1 MILAY
6 LGSGALLA
14 GLVMGAFS
22 ALLSFWAGWRENR
35 AMVQVGRRAFYASAA
50 MIALAA
56 VALEVALLTHDFS
69 IAYVTE
75 HSDLSTPTA
84 LVAAAF
90 YGGQEGS
97 LLYWALVL
105 AVLGSVSLVA
115 SSALGERLAAYAAGV
130 MAAIVTF
137 LLVVLVLVASPFDLL
152 STTPP
157 DGLGLNP
164 VLRDGGMLIHPP
176 VVLAGFAS
184 FAIPFCF
191 AAAALL
197 AGRSDAAWIAHTRR
211 FALMA
216 WALQST
222 GLVLGMWWAYHVLGW
237 GGYWGWDPVENVAL
251 MPWLATTAYL
261 HSSQVQERR
270 GRLRAWNFGLV
281 MLAFLLVV
289 FGTFIVRSGV
299 VSSVHTFAISAI
311 GPWFFGFLSVSLVF
325 SIALLAFRAGSLG
338 SKGQAAP
345 AVSREGAFV
354 LQNLL
359 LIGVIAVVFWGTVL
373 PLVSGMLGQERV
385 VGVTYYERAAGP
397 LFVVILALMAAG
409 PLLPW
414 RAVASPVLRAFR
426 WPVAAAAMVL
436 ATLLIY
442 GVRSLPALLALP
454 LAAAAGGLIALLIA
468 GVRSPAAL
476 IAIPLAAAAATTC
489 LVEYWRMGVK
499 VQRSWRGWSE
509 GATAVLRRRRR
520 YGAYLAHLG
529 MVVLVVGIAGS
540 HFWQQQKDVTLTP
553 GEHVSIAGYTL
564 IYAGAEQRQLA
575 DHTELVGAMRLGD
588 QVLQPARA
596 SYAGLGGQSLT
607 HVAISSTPVADVYVI
622 LAGMNDDGSASFRI
636 FVNPLVAWI
645 WAGGAIII
653 LGIILGNV
661 GDRQRASDLAVARV
675 RSAVPV

>member
-1 MILAY
+1 VIGY
-6 LGSGALLA
+6 LGAGALLA
-14 GLVMGAFS
+14 GLVMGGFA
-22 ALLSFWAGWRENR
+22 ALLSFWAGWREN
-35 AMVQVGRRAFYASAA
+35 ATFVQVGRRAFYASAA
-50 MIALAA
+50 MIVIAS
-56 VALEVALLTHDFS
+56 ALLELGLLSHDFS
-69 IAYVTE
+69 LAYVTE
-75 HSDLSTPTA
+75 HSDLSTPLP

-105 AVLGSVSLVA
+105 GLLGSASLIA
-115 SSALGERLAAYAAGV
+115 SSRLGLRLAAYAAGIL
-130 MAAIVTF
+130 AAIETF

-152 STTPP
+152 SITPP

-184 FAIPFCF
+184 FAIPFSF

-281 MLAFLLVV
+281 ILAFLLVV

-299 VSSVHTFAISAI
+299 VPSVHTFAVSAI
-311 GPWFFGFLSVSLVF
+311 GPWFFGFLFVCLVF
-325 SIALLAFRAGSLG
+325 SIGLLAFRSGSL
-338 SKGQAAP
+338 SSTSRPAP
-345 AVSREGAFV
+345 TVSRESAFV

-385 VGVTYYERAAGP
+385 VGVPYYERAAGP
-397 LFVVILALMAAG
+397 LFVVLLALMAAG

-414 RAVASPVLRAFR
+414 RHAGSSLLSALR
-426 WPVAAAAMVL
+426 WPLAAAGIVFA
-436 ATLLIY
+436 ALLVA
-442 GVRSLPALLALP
+442 GVRSVPALLA
-454 LAAAAGGLIALLIA
+454 
-468 GVRSPAAL
+468 
-476 IAIPLAAAAATTC
+476 IPLATAAGTTC
-489 LVEYWRMGVK
+489 LVEYSRMGLK
-499 VQRSWRGWSE
+499 
-509 GATAVLRRRRR
+509 LRRSGIGWAQAASVIVRKRRR

-540 HFWQQQKDVTLTP
+540 HFWQQEKVVSLKPGDQVT
-553 GEHVSIAGYTL
+553 VAGYTL
-564 IYAGAEQRQLA
+564 TYTGSEQRQLA

-588 QVLQPARA
+588 QTLEPARA
-596 SYAGLGGQSLT
+596 TYAGLGGQSLT
-607 HVAISSTPVADVYVI
+607 HAAISSTPIADVYVV
-622 LAGMNDDGSASFRI
+622 LAGLNDDGSAVFQI
-636 FVNPLVAWI
+636 FVNPLVIWI

-653 LGIILGNV
+653 LGVVLGNV
-661 GDRQRASDLAVARV
+661 GERRRAFDLQVARAA
-675 RSAVPV
+675 SPQPA

>member
-1 MILAY
+1 VILAY

-14 GLVMGAFS
+14 GMAMGGFS
-22 ALLSFWAGWRENR
+22 TLLSFWAGWQENGV
-35 AMVQVGRRAFYASAA
+35 MVQVARRAFYAAAA
-50 MIALAA
+50 MIVLAA
-56 VALEVALLTHDFS
+56 VVLEVALVSHDFS
-69 IAYVTE
+69 LAYVTE
-75 HSDLSTPTA
+75 HSDLSTPIA

-105 AVLGSVSLVA
+105 GLLGSISLVA
-115 SSALGERLAAYAAGV
+115 SASLGVRVAAYASGV
-130 MAAIVTF
+130 MALILSFF
-137 LLVVLVLVASPFDLL
+137 LFVLVLVASPFNLL
-152 STTPP
+152 AITPP

-184 FAIPFCF
+184 FAIPFSF

-197 AGRSDAAWIAHTRR
+197 AGKSDSAWIAHTRR

-281 MLAFLLVV
+281 ILAFLLVV

-299 VSSVHTFAISAI
+299 VPSVHTFAISAI
-311 GPWFFGFLSVSLVF
+311 GPWFFGFLLACMAF
-325 SIALLAFRAGSLG
+325 SIALLALRAGKLG
-338 SKGQAAP
+338 SHGQPAP

-359 LIGVIAVVFWGTVL
+359 LLGVVAVVLWGTVL

-385 VGVTYYERAAGP
+385 VGAAYYERAAGP
-397 LFVVILALMAAG
+397 LFVALLALMAAG

-414 RAVASPVLRAFR
+414 RHAGSPLLRALR
-426 WPVAAAAMVL
+426 WPVAATGVVL
-436 ATLLIY
+436 AALLVA
-442 GVRSLPALLALP
+442 GVRSAPALVAIP
-454 LAAAAGGLIALLIA
+454 LAGAVATTCFVEYGRAGRKLRSAGSWSHAGGLI
-468 GVRSPAAL
+468 
-476 IAIPLAAAAATTC
+476 
-489 LVEYWRMGVK
+489 
-499 VQRSWRGWSE
+499 
-509 GATAVLRRRRR
+509 LRKRRR

-529 MVVLVVGIAGS
+529 LVVLVTGIAAS
-540 HFWQQQKDVTLTP
+540 HFWQQERDVVLMP
-553 GEHVSIAGYTL
+553 GDHVSVAGYTL
-564 IYAGAEQRQLA
+564 TYAGVEQRQLA
-575 DHTELVGAMRLGD
+575 DHTELVGAIKLGG
-588 QVLQPARA
+588 QTLEPARA
-596 SYAGLGGQSLT
+596 TYAGLGGQSLT
-607 HVAISSTPVADVYVI
+607 HVAISSTPIADVYVV
-622 LAGMNDDGSASFRI
+622 LAGTAADGSASFRI
-636 FVNPLVAWI
+636 FVNPLVSWI
-645 WAGGAIII
+645 WAGGVIII
-653 LGIILGNV
+653 LGVLLGNL
-661 GDRQRASDLAVARV
+661 GERRLAAAPVVARSP
-675 RSAVPV
+675 SAVLA

>member
-1 MILAY
+1 MIGY
-6 LGSGALLA
+6 LGAGALLA
-14 GLVMGAFS
+14 GLVMGGFA
-22 ALLSFWAGWRENR
+22 ALLSFWAGWREN
-35 AMVQVGRRAFYASAA
+35 ATFVQIGRRAFYASAA
-50 MIALAA
+50 MIVL
-56 VALEVALLTHDFS
+56 VAALLEFGLLSHDFS
-69 IAYVTE
+69 LAYVTE
-75 HSDLSTPTA
+75 HSDLSTPLP

-105 AVLGSVSLVA
+105 GLLGSASLIA
-115 SSALGERLAAYAAGV
+115 SSRLGLRLAAYAAGIL
-130 MAAIVTF
+130 AAIETF

-152 STTPP
+152 SLTPP

-184 FAIPFCF
+184 FAIPFSF

-211 FALMA
+211 FALLA

-270 GRLRAWNFGLV
+270 GRLRAWNFALV
-281 MLAFLLVV
+281 ILAFLLVV

-299 VSSVHTFAISAI
+299 VPSVHTFAVSAI
-311 GPWFFGFLSVSLVF
+311 GPWFFGFLFVCLVF
-325 SIALLAFRAGSLG
+325 SIGLLAFRSGSL
-338 SKGQAAP
+338 SSTNRPAP
-345 AVSREGAFV
+345 TVSRESAFV

-385 VGVTYYERAAGP
+385 VGVPYYERAAGP
-397 LFVVILALMAAG
+397 LFVVLLALMAAG

-414 RAVASPVLRAFR
+414 RHAGSSVISALR
-426 WPVAAAAMVL
+426 W
-436 ATLLIY
+436 
-442 GVRSLPALLALP
+442 P
-454 LAAAAGGLIALLIA
+454 LAAAGIVLAALLVA
-468 GVRSPAAL
+468 GVRSVPAL
-476 IAIPLAAAAATTC
+476 LAIPLAAAAGTTC
-489 LVEYWRMGVK
+489 LVEYSRMGLK
-499 VQRSWRGWSE
+499 LRRSRRGW
-509 GATAVLRRRRR
+509 AQAAAVVVRKRRR

-540 HFWQQQKDVTLTP
+540 HFWQQEKIVALKP
-553 GEHVSIAGYTL
+553 GEQVTVAGYTL
-564 IYAGAEQRQLA
+564 TYTGAEQRQLA
-575 DHTELVGAMRLGD
+575 DHTELVGSMRMGD
-588 QVLQPARA
+588 QTLEPARA
-596 SYAGLGGQSLT
+596 TYAGLGGQSLT
-607 HVAISSTPVADVYVI
+607 HAAISSTPIADVYVV
-622 LAGMNDDGSASFRI
+622 LAGLNDDGSAAFQI
-636 FVNPLVAWI
+636 FVNPLVIWI
-645 WAGGAIII
+645 WAGGAIVI
-653 LGIILGNV
+653 LGVVLGNV
-661 GDRQRASDLAVARV
+661 GERRRAFELQVARAA
-675 RSAVPV
+675 SPQPA

>member
-1 MILAY
+1 MILGY

-14 GLVMGAFS
+14 GLVMGGFA
-22 ALLSFWAGWRENR
+22 ALLSFWAGWREN
-35 AMVQVGRRAFYASAA
+35 AVMVQVGRRAFYGAAA
-50 MIALAA
+50 MVFIAS
-56 VALEVALLTHDFS
+56 VVLEVALLTHDFS
-69 IAYVTE
+69 VAYVTE
-75 HSDLSTPTA
+75 HSDLSTPIA

-97 LLYWALVL
+97 LLYWVLVL
-105 AVLGSVSLVA
+105 GVLGSVALVA
-115 SSALGERLAAYAAGV
+115 SATLGVRTAAYAAGV
-130 MAAIVTF
+130 LALILSFFVF
-137 LLVVLVLVASPFDLL
+137 VLVLVASPFDLL
-152 STTPP
+152 AATPP

-184 FAIPFCF
+184 FAIPFSF

-197 AGRSDAAWIAHTRR
+197 AGRTDAGWIAHTRR

-281 MLAFLLVV
+281 ILAFLLVV

-299 VSSVHTFAISAI
+299 VPSVHTFAVSAI
-311 GPWFFGFLSVSLVF
+311 GPWFFGFLAVCTLF
-325 SIALLAFRAGSLG
+325 SIVILALRSGGLG
-338 SKGQAAP
+338 SRGQPAP

-359 LIGVIAVVFWGTVL
+359 LLGVVAVVLWGTVL

-385 VGVTYYERAAGP
+385 VGVAYYERAAGP
-397 LFVVILALMAAG
+397 LFVAILALMAAG

-414 RAVASPVLRAFR
+414 RHAGSPLLRALR
-426 WPVAAAAMVL
+426 WPAGVAL
-436 ATLLIY
+436 AVF
-442 GVRSLPALLALP
+442 G
-454 LAAAAGGLIALLIA
+454 ALLIA
-468 GVRSPAAL
+468 GVRSVPAL
-476 IAIPLAAAAATTC
+476 LAIPLAAAVATTC
-489 LVEYWRMGVK
+489 LVEYARAGSK
-499 VQRSWRGWSE
+499 VRAAGSWSRG
-509 GATAVLRRRRR
+509 AAQIVRKRRR

-529 MVVLVVGIAGS
+529 LVVLVAGVAAS
-540 HFWQQQKDVTLTP
+540 HFWQVERDVSLMP
-553 GEHVSIAGYTL
+553 GDHVSVAGYTL
-564 IYAGAEQRQLA
+564 TYVGAESRQLA
-575 DHTELVGAMRLGD
+575 DHAELVGAIRLGD
-588 QVLQPARA
+588 QVLEPARA
-596 SYAGLGGQSLT
+596 TYAGLGGQSLT
-607 HVAISSTPVADVYVI
+607 HVAISSSPIADVYVV
-622 LAGMNDDGSASFRI
+622 LTGTAADGSASFRI
-636 FVNPLVAWI
+636 FINPLVSWI

-653 LGIILGNV
+653 LGVLLGNL
-661 GDRQRASDLAVARV
+661 GERSPALEPVAARK
-675 RSAVPV
+675 RTPVPA

>member
-1 MILAY
+1 MILGY

-14 GLVMGAFS
+14 GLVMGGFA
-22 ALLSFWAGWRENR
+22 ALLSFWAGWREN
-35 AMVQVGRRAFYASAA
+35 AVMVQVGRRAFYGAAA
-50 MIALAA
+50 MVAIAS
-56 VALEVALLTHDFS
+56 VVLEVALLTHDFS
-69 IAYVTE
+69 LAYVTE
-75 HSDLSTPTA
+75 HSDLSTPIA

-97 LLYWALVL
+97 LLYWVLVL
-105 AVLGSVSLVA
+105 GALGSVALVA
-115 SSALGERLAAYAAGV
+115 SSTLGVRTAAYAAGV
-130 MAAIVTF
+130 LALIVSF
-137 LLVVLVLVASPFDLL
+137 FVFVLVLVASPFDLL
-152 STTPP
+152 AVTPP

-184 FAIPFCF
+184 FAIPFSF

-197 AGRSDAAWIAHTRR
+197 AGRTDAGWIAHTRR

-281 MLAFLLVV
+281 ILAFLLVV

-299 VSSVHTFAISAI
+299 VPSVHTFAVSAI
-311 GPWFFGFLSVSLVF
+311 GPWFFGFLAACTLF
-325 SIALLAFRAGSLG
+325 SIVILALRSGGLG
-338 SKGQAAP
+338 SRGQPAP

-359 LIGVIAVVFWGTVL
+359 LLGVVAVVLWGTVL

-385 VGVTYYERAAGP
+385 VGAAYYERAAGP
-397 LFVVILALMAAG
+397 LFVAILALMAAG

-414 RAVASPVLRAFR
+414 RHAGSPLLRALR
-426 WPVAAAAMVL
+426 WPAGVAL
-436 ATLLIY
+436 AVF
-442 GVRSLPALLALP
+442 G
-454 LAAAAGGLIALLIA
+454 ALLIA
-468 GVRSPAAL
+468 GVRSVPAL
-476 IAIPLAAAAATTC
+476 LAIPLAAAVATTC
-489 LVEYWRMGVK
+489 LVEYARAGSK
-499 VQRSWRGWSE
+499 VRAAGSWSRG
-509 GATAVLRRRRR
+509 AAQIVRKRRR

-529 MVVLVVGIAGS
+529 LVVLVAGVAAS
-540 HFWQQQKDVTLTP
+540 HFWQVERDVSLMP
-553 GEHVSIAGYTL
+553 GDHVSVAGYTL
-564 IYAGAEQRQLA
+564 TYVGAESRQLA
-575 DHTELVGAMRLGD
+575 DHAELVGAMRLGD
-588 QVLQPARA
+588 QVLEPARA
-596 SYAGLGGQSLT
+596 TYAGLGGQSLT
-607 HVAISSTPVADVYVI
+607 HVAISSSPIADVYVV
-622 LAGMNDDGSASFRI
+622 LTGTAADGSASFRI
-636 FVNPLVAWI
+636 FINPLVSWI

-653 LGIILGNV
+653 LGVLLGNL
-661 GDRQRASDLAVARV
+661 GERSPALEPVAARK
-675 RSAVPV
+675 RTPVPA

>member
-1 MILAY
+1 VIVAY
-6 LGSGALLA
+6 IGSGALLA
-14 GLVMGAFS
+14 GLVMGSFS
-22 ALLSFWAGWRENR
+22 ALLSLWAGWREHVV
-35 AMVQVGRRAFYASAA
+35 MVQVGRRAFYASAA
-50 MIALAA
+50 MIVLAA
-56 VALEVALLTHDFS
+56 AALEFALLTHDFS
-69 IAYVTE
+69 LAYVTQ

-105 AVLGSVSLVA
+105 GLLGSASLVA
-115 SSALGERLAAYAAGV
+115 SASLGQRLAGYAAGI
-130 MAAIVTF
+130 MASIVSF
-137 LLVVLVLVASPFDLL
+137 LLVVLVLVASPFELL
-152 STTPP
+152 LTTPP
-157 DGLGLNP
+157 DGMGLNP

-191 AAAALL
+191 ASAALL

-216 WALQST
+216 WGLQSA
-222 GLVLGMWWAYHVLGW
+222 GLILGMWWAYHVLGW

-270 GRLRAWNFGLV
+270 GRLKAWNFGLV

-299 VSSVHTFAISAI
+299 VNSVHTFAVSAI
-311 GPWFFGFLSVSLVF
+311 GPWFLGFLAVCLVF
-325 SIALLAFRAGSLG
+325 SISLLALRAPHLG
-338 SKGQAAP
+338 SRGRPAP

-359 LIGVIAVVFWGTVL
+359 LIGVVTVVFWGTIL

-385 VGVTYYERAAGP
+385 VGAPYYERAAGP

-414 RAVASPVLRAFR
+414 KSVASPVLRALR
-426 WPVAAAAMVL
+426 WPAGVAAIV
-436 ATLLIY
+436 
-442 GVRSLPALLALP
+442 
-454 LAAAAGGLIALLIA
+454 LIALLVS
-468 GVRSPAAL
+468 GVGSTAAL
-476 IAIPLAAAAATTC
+476 AALTLAAAAATTSFLQC
-489 LVEYWRMGVK
+489 WRMSVK
-499 VQRSWRGWSE
+499 VRRAWRGWSE
-509 GATAVLRRRRR
+509 GVAAVLRRRRR

-540 HFWQQQKDVTLTP
+540 HFWQQQKDVTLRP
-553 GEHVSIAGYTL
+553 GDQVTIAGYTL
-564 IYAGAEQRQLA
+564 TYLGAEQRQLA

-622 LAGMNDDGSASFRI
+622 LAGMSDDGSASFRI
-636 FVNPLVAWI
+636 FVNPLLAWI

-653 LGIILGNV
+653 LGIIVGNV
-661 GDRQRASDLAVARV
+661 GERQRAADVSVARV

>member
-1 MILAY
+1 
-6 LGSGALLA
+6 
-14 GLVMGAFS
+14 MGGFS
-22 ALLSFWAGWRENR
+22 ALLSFWAGWREN
-35 AMVQVGRRAFYASAA
+35 AVFVQVGRRAFYASAT
-50 MIALAA
+50 MILLAA
-56 VALEVALLTHDFS
+56 AVLEVALLTHDFS
-69 IAYVTE
+69 LAYVTE
-75 HSDLSTPTA
+75 HSDISTPTA

-105 AVLGSVSLVA
+105 GLLGSASLVA
-115 SSALGERLAAYAAGV
+115 SSDLGLRLAAYAAGV
-130 MAAIVTF
+130 MAAILSF
-137 LLVVLVLVASPFDLL
+137 LLVVLVMVASPFDLL
-152 STTPP
+152 PAAPP

-216 WALQST
+216 WALQSA

-299 VSSVHTFAISAI
+299 VPSVHTFAISAI
-311 GPWFFGFLSVSLVF
+311 GPWFFGFLAVCMIF
-325 SIALLAFRAGSLG
+325 SIALLAVRAGTLASHG
-338 SKGQAAP
+338 RPAP

-385 VGVTYYERAAGP
+385 VGAPYYERAAGP
-397 LFVVILALMAAG
+397 LLIAILALMAAG

-414 RAVASPVLRAFR
+414 RAVATPVLHALR
-426 WPVAAAAMVL
+426 WPAGAAVL
-436 ATLLIY
+436 ALAVLLIF
-442 GVRSLPALLALP
+442 GVRSIPALL
-454 LAAAAGGLIALLIA
+454 
-468 GVRSPAAL
+468 
-476 IAIPLAAAAATTC
+476 AIPLAAGAAATC
-489 LVEYWRMGVK
+489 LTVYWRAGLK
-499 VQRSWRGWSE
+499 LRRSRLGLSN
-509 GATAVLRRRRR
+509 AAVAVLRKRRR

-540 HFWQQQKDVTLTP
+540 HFWQQQKDVTLKP
-553 GEHVSIAGYTL
+553 GDQVSVAGYTL
-564 IYAGAEQRQLA
+564 TYTGSEQRQLA
-575 DHTELVGAMRLGD
+575 DHTELVGAMKLGD
-588 QVLQPARA
+588 QTMQPARA

-607 HVAISSTPVADVYVI
+607 HVAISSTPVADVYVVLVGI
-622 LAGMNDDGSASFRI
+622 TADGSASFRI

-653 LGIILGNV
+653 LGVVLGNV
-661 GDRQRASDLAVARV
+661 GERRRASDMVAARV
-675 RSAVPV
+675 PTAVPV

>member
-1 MILAY
+1 MPFAILDHHLHAVILAY
-6 LGSGALLA
+6 LGAGALLA
-14 GLVMGAFS
+14 GLVMGGFS
-22 ALLSFWAGWRENR
+22 ALLSFWAGWREN
-35 AMVQVGRRAFYASAA
+35 AVMVQVGRRAFYSSATMILSAA
-50 MIALAA
+50 
-56 VALEVALLTHDFS
+56 VVLEVALLTHDFS
-69 IAYVTE
+69 LAYVAE
-75 HSDLSTPTA
+75 HSDLSTPTP

-105 AVLGSVSLVA
+105 GILGSASLVA
-115 SSALGERLAAYAAGV
+115 SSRLGLRLAAYAAGV
-130 MAAIVTF
+130 MAAILSF
-137 LLVVLVLVASPFDLL
+137 LLVVLVLVASPFDILAI
-152 STTPP
+152 TPP

-164 VLRDGGMLIHPP
+164 VLRDAGMLIHPP

-184 FAIPFCF
+184 FAIPFSF

-197 AGRSDAAWIAHTRR
+197 AGRLDAAWIAHTRR

-281 MLAFLLVV
+281 ILAFLLVV

-299 VSSVHTFAISAI
+299 VPSVHTFAISAI
-311 GPWFFGFLSVSLVF
+311 GPWFFGFLFACLVF
-325 SIALLAFRAGSLG
+325 SIGLLAFRASGLG
-338 SKGQAAP
+338 SQGQPAP

-359 LIGVIAVVFWGTVL
+359 LIGVVAVIFWGTVL

-385 VGVTYYERAAGP
+385 VGAPFYERAAGP

-414 RAVASPVLRAFR
+414 RHASSPTLRALR
-426 WPVAAAAMVL
+426 WP
-436 ATLLIY
+436 
-442 GVRSLPALLALP
+442 
-454 LAAAAGGLIALLIA
+454 AAAAGIVLTTLLVSGARSVPALL
-468 GVRSPAAL
+468 
-476 IAIPLAAAAATTC
+476 AIPLAAAAATTC
-489 LVEYWRMGVK
+489 VLEFGRMGLK
-499 VQRSWRGWSE
+499 LQRSGRGWSRA
-509 GATAVLRRRRR
+509 ATVILRKRRR
-520 YGAYLAHLG
+520 YGAYLAHVG

-540 HFWQQQKDVTLTP
+540 HFWQQQKDVVLMP
-553 GEHVSIAGYTL
+553 GEQVSIAGYSLT
-564 IYAGAEQRQLA
+564 YVGADQRQLA
-575 DHTELVGAMRLGD
+575 DHTELVGTMRLGD
-588 QVLQPARA
+588 QTLEPARA

-607 HVAISSTPVADVYVI
+607 HVAIRSTPIADVYIV
-622 LAGMNDDGSASFRI
+622 LAGMNSDGSASFRI
-636 FVNPLVAWI
+636 FVNPLVSWI

-653 LGIILGNV
+653 LGVMLGNV
-661 GDRQRASDLAVARV
+661 GERRRVSDMVVARV
-675 RSAVPV
+675 PTAVPA

>member
-1 MILAY
+1 
-6 LGSGALLA
+6 
-14 GLVMGAFS
+14 MGGFS
-22 ALLSFWAGWRENR
+22 ALLSFWAGWREN
-35 AMVQVGRRAFYASAA
+35 AVFVQVGRRAFYASAT
-50 MIALAA
+50 MILLAA
-56 VALEVALLTHDFS
+56 AVLEAALLTHDFS
-69 IAYVTE
+69 LAYVTE
-75 HSDLSTPTA
+75 HSDISTPTA

-105 AVLGSVSLVA
+105 GLLGSASLVA
-115 SSALGERLAAYAAGV
+115 SSDLGLRLAAYAAGV
-130 MAAIVTF
+130 MAAILSF
-137 LLVVLVLVASPFDLL
+137 LLVVLVMVASPFDLL
-152 STTPP
+152 PAAPP

-216 WALQST
+216 WALQSA

-299 VSSVHTFAISAI
+299 VPSVHTFAISAI
-311 GPWFFGFLSVSLVF
+311 GPWFFGFLAVCMIF
-325 SIALLAFRAGSLG
+325 SIALLAVRAGTLASHG
-338 SKGQAAP
+338 RPAP

-385 VGVTYYERAAGP
+385 VGAPYYERAAGP
-397 LFVVILALMAAG
+397 LLIAILALMAAG

-414 RAVASPVLRAFR
+414 RAVATPVLHALR
-426 WPVAAAAMVL
+426 WPAGAAVL
-436 ATLLIY
+436 ALAVLLIF
-442 GVRSLPALLALP
+442 GVRSIPALL
-454 LAAAAGGLIALLIA
+454 
-468 GVRSPAAL
+468 
-476 IAIPLAAAAATTC
+476 AIPLAAGAAATC
-489 LVEYWRMGVK
+489 LTVYWRAGLK
-499 VQRSWRGWSE
+499 LRRSRLGLSN
-509 GATAVLRRRRR
+509 AAVAVLRKRRR

-540 HFWQQQKDVTLTP
+540 HFWQQQKDVTLKP
-553 GEHVSIAGYTL
+553 GDQVSVAGYTL
-564 IYAGAEQRQLA
+564 TYTGSEQRQLA
-575 DHTELVGAMRLGD
+575 DHTELVGAMKLGD
-588 QVLQPARA
+588 QTMQPARA

-607 HVAISSTPVADVYVI
+607 HVAISSTPVADVYVVLVGI
-622 LAGMNDDGSASFRI
+622 TADGSASFRI

-653 LGIILGNV
+653 LGVVLGNV
-661 GDRQRASDLAVARV
+661 GERRRASDMVAARV
-675 RSAVPV
+675 PTAVPV